1 MALKI
6 KFILNFKSTALLG
19 IKYIGERNKNLHLKT
34 SVDISIK
41 INIKKQIITLKLVI
55 F

>member
-19 IKYIGERNKNLHLKT
+19 IKYIGKQYYKKANEMSLYSWRFK
-34 SVDISIK
+34 SITK
-41 INIKKQIITLKLVI
+41 
-55 F
+55 